1 MASNSQKT
9 ARVSIPGWRT
19 RRGSVRLYIHRLW
32 SPMSL
37 HQFLDLALIL
47 THDGLKVSRFQDDTT
62 SDQDDVVAA
71 GQERNAV
78 RDKDPCFGRE

>member
-1 MASNSQKT
+1 
-9 ARVSIPGWRT
+9 
-19 RRGSVRLYIHRLW
+19 
-32 SPMSL
+32 MSL